1 MNSASTTASFQRYI
15 QSTNAAQASSS
26 TRVSTTKNESHIDV
40 YGVNKRNESSSVK
53 RQAREVC
60 ASGTGRPR
68 STCDE
73 FEEEVI
79 AECESSLN
87 SYSSCFDR
95 KTSSSSSSNEYT
107 YALVKKCAAAVKEK
121 EYWDEGRHS
130 FVKKWQ
136 LNRTT
141 SRLRFTNK
149 WVQGVQLR
157 RQLLKN
163 KKKTSRG
170 ELSLSSSDGD
180 MTTCSQSSSTC
191 NSATSSDVQAQDTLE
206 FNVHVMDADQE
217 RDTDMCRDL
226 DRDMCCD
233 LDSSLTGASAW
244 TDDDDL
250 FLDSFFGFDFDW
262 SL

>member
-1 MNSASTTASFQRYI
+1 MNSASITASFQRYI
-15 QSTNAAQASSS
+15 
-26 TRVSTTKNESHIDV
+26 RVSTTKNESHIDV
-40 YGVNKRNESSSVK
+40 YGVNKRNEFSSVK

-95 KTSSSSSSNEYT
+95 ETSSLSSSNEYT
-107 YALVKKCAAAVKEK
+107 YALVKKCAATVMEK
-121 EYWDEGRHS
+121 EYWDEGSHS

-217 RDTDMCRDL
+217 RDTGICRDL
-226 DRDMCCD
+226 DRDIYCD
-233 LDSSLTGASAW
+233 LDSSLTGSSAW
-244 TDDDDL
+244 TDDDL
-250 FLDSFFGFDFDW
+250 FLDSCFGFDFDW

>member
-15 QSTNAAQASSS
+15 D
-26 TRVSTTKNESHIDV
+26 I
-40 YGVNKRNESSSVK
+40 YGVNKRNEYSSVK
-53 RQAREVC
+53 MQAREVC
-60 ASGTGRPR
+60 TRGTGRPR

-95 KTSSSSSSNEYT
+95 ETSSLSSSNEYT
-107 YALVKKCAAAVKEK
+107 YALVKKCAATVMEK
-121 EYWDEGRHS
+121 EYWDEGSHS

-157 RQLLKN
+157 RQLLQ

-180 MTTCSQSSSTC
+180 VTTCSQSSSNC

-206 FNVHVMDADQE
+206 INLHAMDADQE
-217 RDTDMCRDL
+217 TDTGMYRDL
-226 DRDMCCD
+226 DRGMCCD

-244 TDDDDL
+244 TDDDL

>member
-1 MNSASTTASFQRYI
+1 MNSASTSASFQRHI
-15 QSTNAAQASSS
+15 QSTSAAQASSS
-26 TRVSTTKNESHIDV
+26 TRVSTTKNESHID
-40 YGVNKRNESSSVK
+40 VNKRNESSSVK

-95 KTSSSSSSNEYT
+95 KRSSSSSSNEYA
-107 YALVKKCAAAVKEK
+107 YALVKKCAATVMEK
-121 EYWDEGRHS
+121 EYWDEGSHS

-157 RQLLKN
+157 RQLK

-180 MTTCSQSSSTC
+180 VTTCSQSSSNC

-206 FNVHVMDADQE
+206 INLHAMDADQE
-217 RDTDMCRDL
+217 RDTGMYRDL
-226 DRDMCCD
+226 DRGMCCD

-244 TDDDDL
+244 TDDDL

>member
-1 MNSASTTASFQRYI
+1 MNSASTTASFQRHI
-15 QSTNAAQASSS
+15 QSTDAAQASSS

-79 AECESSLN
+79 AECERLLN
-87 SYSSCFDR
+87 SYSSCFDG

-107 YALVKKCAAAVKEK
+107 YALVKKCAAAVMEK

-217 RDTDMCRDL
+217 RDTDMC
-226 DRDMCCD
+226 CD
-233 LDSSLTGASAW
+233 LDSSLTGSSAW

>member
-1 MNSASTTASFQRYI
+1 MNSASITASFQRYI
-15 QSTNAAQASSS
+15 
-26 TRVSTTKNESHIDV
+26 RVSTTKNESHIDV
-40 YGVNKRNESSSVK
+40 YGVNKRNEFSSVK

-73 FEEEVI
+73 FEEDVI

-95 KTSSSSSSNEYT
+95 ETSSLSSSNEYT
-107 YALVKKCAAAVKEK
+107 YALVKKCAAAVMEK
-121 EYWDEGRHS
+121 EYWDEGSHS

-163 KKKTSRG
+163 KKKTSGG

-180 MTTCSQSSSTC
+180 VTTCSQSSSTC

-217 RDTDMCRDL
+217 RDTGICRDL

-233 LDSSLTGASAW
+233 LDSSLTGSSAW
-244 TDDDDL
+244 TDDDL
-250 FLDSFFGFDFDW
+250 FLDSCFGFDFDW

>member
-1 MNSASTTASFQRYI
+1 M
-15 QSTNAAQASSS
+15 
-26 TRVSTTKNESHIDV
+26 
-40 YGVNKRNESSSVK
+40 
-53 RQAREVC
+53 
-60 ASGTGRPR
+60 
-68 STCDE
+68 
-73 FEEEVI
+73 
-79 AECESSLN
+79 
-87 SYSSCFDR
+87 
-95 KTSSSSSSNEYT
+95 
-107 YALVKKCAAAVKEK
+107 KKCAAAVMEK

-163 KKKTSRG
+163 KKKTSGG
-170 ELSLSSSDGD
+170 ELSVSSSDGD
-180 MTTCSQSSSTC
+180 VTTCSQSSSTC
-191 NSATSSDVQAQDTLE
+191 NSASSDVQAQDTLE

-217 RDTDMCRDL
+217 RDTGMCRDL
-226 DRDMCCD
+226 DKDIYCD